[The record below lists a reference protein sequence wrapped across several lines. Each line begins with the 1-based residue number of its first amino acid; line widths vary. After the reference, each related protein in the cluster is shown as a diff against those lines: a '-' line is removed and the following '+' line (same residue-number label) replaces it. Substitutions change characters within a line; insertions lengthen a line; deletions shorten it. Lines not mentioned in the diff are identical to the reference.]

1 MDSNKNIQSV
11 IKNIIDKVFSPT
23 KIPEEMKKVIIGKNE
38 MEVICNIIFKDIKLI
53 KKNIINQDVKIDLE
67 IFEGLGL
74 DKDNS
79 IFSNINLCKTN
90 LGSFLLKNILDNPV
104 KDTNILESRQK
115 IIKKLVQDEKYYEKI
130 NNSLD
135 IIKKNELDILY
146 LWKVLDEE
154 AKYLIEM
161 VFFQNKFLKMF
172 NKNEWVLKMY
182 NYYII
187 IFSPIHGILT
197 PILMILAPF
206 IFIKFYF
213 KKEMSISL
221 YFKLLKLAVSGI
233 SNIMKFN
240 PNQDTSNWTMS
251 QMASLLMWLVF
262 YIHALYSNIQ
272 LAKTTNSITN
282 IIHLKINGM
291 SKLVKEG
298 HNLFEIMGKDI
309 DNYSKFVSY
318 DVKKQFGVLWDDIFT
333 QQPTL
338 FSNKGRILKTYKCL
352 TEKKENLL
360 DILRFIGTS
369 DAYLSIA
376 NLYKKGGYCF
386 PEYDNDSIK
395 PYINVADIWYPILK
409 KKVIKNNILI
419 GKENPLNVIITG
431 PNAGGKSTFIK
442 SLSLGIIFAQS
453 LGISTGSKFKFTPFS
468 IINTYLNIPDCK
480 GKESL
485 FEAEMRRSLNHIKKM
500 EITPKEDFSF
510 VIMDEI
516 FSSTNPNEGV
526 SGAYAIADRLSSF
539 KNSICIITSH
549 YSYLTNMEKEGK
561 FKNYKIP
568 ISRDRENK
576 IIYNY
581 KLLPGVSNQFI
592 ALELLEKKGFD
603 KDIIRKAR
611 KVNQELCDNIE
622 KVRPKRKLKKKDTIK
637 EDITIKK
644 DTIKENIT
652 IKKDTIKEDI
662 TIKKD
667 TIKEDITIKEDT
679 IKEDTIKEDIIKKDI
694 IKKDIKKDTKNI
706 VKDK

>member
-1 MDSNKNIQSV
+1 MDSNTDIQSV
-11 IKNIIDKVFSPT
+11 IKNVVNKIFSPT
-23 KIPEEMKKVIIGKNE
+23 KIPDEMTKVTIGKQE
-38 MEVICNIIFKDIKLI
+38 MELICHQIFPDIKSLHQ
-53 KKNIINQDVKIDLE
+53 NIINQDVKIDLE

-74 DKDNS
+74 DKENS

-90 LGSFLLKNILDNPV
+90 VGSFLLKNILGNPI
-104 KDTNILESRQK
+104 KDTKILESRQK
-115 IIKKLVQDEKYYEKI
+115 IINKLVLDKKYYEEVK
-130 NNSLD
+130 NSLN
-135 IIKKNELDILY
+135 IIKNNEVDILY

-154 AKYLIEM
+154 AKYLIDM

-197 PILMILAPF
+197 PILMVLAPF

-240 PNQDTSNWTMS
+240 PNQDTSNWTIS

-262 YIHALYSNIQ
+262 YVHALYSNIQ
-272 LAKTTNSITN
+272 LAKTTNSIIN
-282 IIHLKINGM
+282 ILHTKLNGM

-298 HNLFEIMGKDI
+298 HNLFEIIGKDI
-309 DNYSKFVSY
+309 DNFSKFVTY
-318 DVKKQFGVLWDDIFT
+318 DVKQKFGILWDDVFT
-333 QQPTL
+333 QNPTL
-338 FSNKGRILKTYKCL
+338 FSNKGKILKTYTCL
-352 TEKKENLL
+352 TEKKDNLL
-360 DILRFIGTS
+360 DLLRFVATT
-369 DAYLSIA
+369 DTYLSIA
-376 NLYKKGGYCF
+376 NIYKKGGYCF
-386 PEYDNDSIK
+386 PEYDNKSLK
-395 PYINVADIWYPILK
+395 PYIDSKEIWYPILK
-409 KKVIKNNILI
+409 NKVVKNNISI
-419 GKENPLNVIITG
+419 GNENPLNLLITG

-453 LGISTGSKFKFTPFS
+453 LSITIGSQFKFTPFS

-485 FEAEMRRSLNHIKKM
+485 FEAEMRRSLQHIKTM
-500 EITPKEDFSF
+500 EKTPKENFSF

-526 SGAYAIADRLSSF
+526 SGAYAIADKLGSF
-539 KNSICIITSH
+539 TNSVCIITSH

-581 KLLPGVSNQFI
+581 KLIPGISNQFI

-603 KDIIRKAR
+603 KEIIRKAQ

-622 KVRPKRKLKKKDTIK
+622 KVRPRRKLKKNTLNKNTLNKNTLNKNTLNKNNESSKGESAKDNCDETSVPKRKAKKSGEKIK
-637 EDITIKK
+637 EVFK
-644 DTIKENIT
+644 
-652 IKKDTIKEDI
+652 
-662 TIKKD
+662 
-667 TIKEDITIKEDT
+667 
-679 IKEDTIKEDIIKKDI
+679 
-694 IKKDIKKDTKNI
+694 
-706 VKDK
+706 